1 MKLHK
6 YKLSVKI
13 IQIRKENLAGAEWKS
28 GCGGALIREV
38 PKQFW
43 SQGTFLICKAWG
55 SRILWVSSLL
65 GGNLP
70 PYIDENQSILLPQTL
85 NRSRLQ

>member
-38 PKQFW
+38 PKQTEILF
-43 SQGTFLICKAWG
+43 
-55 SRILWVSSLL
+55 SRDVL
-65 GGNLP
+65 NLYKKFV
-70 PYIDENQSILLPQTL
+70 YIA
-85 NRSRLQ
+85 